1 MKNYTRKCFFFHI
14 NCFLEI
20 KRTHTHTPLTD
31 STPPHLHTHLLHKSR
46 TPHMSHTR
54 QYIFIKD
61 GHNSR
66 HTHTHTV
73 KQENPSWSLRSF
85 RHPLNLQT
93 LREPK
98 SSALKSSRPQTNST
112 ASNLIILHILPEAS
126 KLRKSQ
132 ATRIIQ
138 LWWKATAFSRVTV
151 EEGAVPLWLRAEF
164 SLIC

>member
-1 MKNYTRKCFFFHI
+1 
-14 NCFLEI
+14 
-20 KRTHTHTPLTD
+20 
-31 STPPHLHTHLLHKSR
+31 
-46 TPHMSHTR
+46 MSHTR

-164 SLIC
+164 SLICWGGGPGPPPGAWFFLANNLPRAQGCLHSRWEKAWLSGTIS